1 MDDDAAELARLRRR
15 AYGPDADIAADPV
28 ALARLDELE
37 QAARPQPE
45 PVRVPDPSPTAEGA
59 APAPLSDPVVDVG
72 AAVVPEPSSRPRARW
87 HLALVAGVGVLAVL
101 MAAAGWQGAELE
113 PVAAP
118 SPTASVAA
126 RFGDAS
132 PFSGDPTAR
141 VLLEI
146 PVDDWFGDYFD
157 LPSGETAPPFP
168 VPEAVRWSAPLG
180 DFYGGQLWLARSSS
194 GLPCLAVV
202 LDDDVRADC
211 RPAQDFDRGA
221 LVVTVPY
228 SAIPAADRPAG
239 MTPTESL
246 GFQWLSDQSVTI
258 VAGRTRGLGR
268 D

>member
-1 MDDDAAELARLRRR
+1 MSVDDDAELARLRRR

-45 PVRVPDPSPTAEGA
+45 PERAPEPDPTPA
-59 APAPLSDPVVDVG
+59 AAASARLSEAPVA
-72 AAVVPEPSSRPRARW
+72 AAVVPGPSARPRAQW
-87 HLALVAGVGVLAVL
+87 HLALIAGVGVLAVL
-101 MAAAGWQGAELE
+101 MAASAWRGAELE

-141 VLLEI
+141 VLQEI

-202 LDDDVRADC
+202 LGDDVRADC

-228 SAIPAADRPAG
+228 SAIPAADRPPG

-246 GFQWLSDQSVTI
+246 GYQWLSDQSVTI